1 MPGDGYIYYSSII
14 VKTDVITG
22 LMNRQSYEGR
32 IPYVSVG
39 YSRFDPDKNDC
50 ESCVKERIYRCMS
63 GSRGVKRSEKTVD
76 FYFML
81 KIRKK
86 LIKK

>member
-39 YSRFDPDKNDC
+39 YSRFDPDKN
-50 ESCVKERIYRCMS
+50 VKN
-63 GSRGVKRSEKTVD
+63 KKKVD
-76 FYFML
+76 K
-81 KIRKK
+81 KII
-86 LIKK
+86 L

>member
-1 MPGDGYIYYSSII
+1 MPGNGYIYYSSII

-32 IPYVSVG
+32 IPYVSVD

-50 ESCVKERIYRCMS
+50 ESCVKEEDLQMYEW
-63 GSRGVKRSEKTVD
+63 KQRSKEE
-76 FYFML
+76 
-81 KIRKK
+81 RKNS
-86 LIKK
+86 

>member
-1 MPGDGYIYYSSII
+1 MFGMISSKVRTDYICLAMVIFII
-14 VKTDVITG
+14 AVLKTDVITG

-50 ESCVKERIYRCMS
+50 ESCVKEADLQMYEW
-63 GSRGVKRSEKTVD
+63 KQRSKEE
-76 FYFML
+76 
-81 KIRKK
+81 RKNS
-86 LIKK
+86 

>member
-14 VKTDVITG
+14 VKTDVIIG

-50 ESCVKERIYRCMS
+50 ESCVKEAGFNRCMS
-63 GSRGVKRSEKTVD
+63 GSRGVKEE
-76 FYFML
+76 
-81 KIRKK
+81 RKNS
-86 LIKK
+86 

>member
-22 LMNRQSYEGR
+22 LMNRQSYEGK

-50 ESCVKERIYRCMS
+50 ESYVKEEDLQMYEW
-63 GSRGVKRSEKTVD
+63 KNKKKVD
-76 FYFML
+76 K
-81 KIRKK
+81 KII
-86 LIKK
+86 L

>member
-22 LMNRQSYEGR
+22 IMNRQSYEGR
-32 IPYVSVG
+32 IPYLSVG

-50 ESCVKERIYRCMS
+50 ESCVKEADLQMYEW
-63 GSRGVKRSEKTVD
+63 KQRSKEE
-76 FYFML
+76 
-81 KIRKK
+81 RKNS
-86 LIKK
+86 